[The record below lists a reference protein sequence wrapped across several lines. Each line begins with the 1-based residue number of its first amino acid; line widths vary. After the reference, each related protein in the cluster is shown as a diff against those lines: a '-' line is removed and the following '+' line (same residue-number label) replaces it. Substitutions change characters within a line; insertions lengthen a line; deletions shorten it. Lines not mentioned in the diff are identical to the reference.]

1 MNVSWLTREVLERE
15 LCMSDRWLVFPKHL
29 RRTDGAGLETEENIK
44 RIKKAAADA
53 FVKLLR
59 QTWDIGAQI
68 NLVISI
74 NSFFFFWKRA
84 CFCVYE
90 NWPVF

>member
-1 MNVSWLTREVLERE
+1 
-15 LCMSDRWLVFPKHL
+15 MSDRWLVFPKHL

-74 NSFFFFWKRA
+74 NSFFFFGREHA
-84 CFCVYE
+84 FVYMRIGLCSRRE
-90 NWPVF
+90 TRSQIILETCRC